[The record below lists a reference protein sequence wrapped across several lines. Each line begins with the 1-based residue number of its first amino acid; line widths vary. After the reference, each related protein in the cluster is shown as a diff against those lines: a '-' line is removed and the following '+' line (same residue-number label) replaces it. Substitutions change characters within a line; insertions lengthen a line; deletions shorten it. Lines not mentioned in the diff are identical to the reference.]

1 MSDRREDGMN
11 ELLREVAQE
20 DARLDG
26 AGLEQRVMARWDAGR
41 EIPTVRRK
49 ADPTTNS
56 PRSYGMI
63 GALAAAI
70 LIAIVATTLRL
81 KPDTTTDAVTKMAAL
96 PLTPDSL
103 PLTSNVS
110 APSERSTPAESTAF
124 GRVARR
130 TSSRPRPVPA
140 EPETFNF
147 FPLVPMSGEELSGS
161 FQIVRVQ
168 MPRASLGA
176 LATTPD
182 MTNPAELIEADVLL
196 GEDGMARAIRVS
208 SNETGYPWR
217 SR

>member
-1 MSDRREDGMN
+1 MSDSREDRMLN

-26 AGLEQRVMARWDAGR
+26 AGLEQQVMARWDAG
-41 EIPTVRRK
+41 EVARK
-49 ADPTTNS
+49 IRLSRTA
-56 PRSYGMI
+56 YWVI
-63 GALAAAI
+63 GAMAAAV
-70 LIAIVATTLRL
+70 LIAVLVLRVADLKVGTTG
-81 KPDTTTDAVTKMAAL
+81 TSAAITPYPL

-103 PLTSNVS
+103 PLTPDLQNLRP
-110 APSERSTPAESTAF
+110 APAESAAV

-130 TSSRPRPVPA
+130 MSSRPQRRPA
-140 EPETFNF
+140 ETETLSF
-147 FPLVPMSGEELSGS
+147 FPLVPMTGEELSGS

-168 MPRASLGA
+168 MPRASLDA
-176 LATTPD
+176 LATTSD